1 MILNG
6 LPVCQSCGLE
16 LRAATAAAQTAA
28 APKQSL
34 LPHTPPNAVADATVI
49 DDCDERGGDSGGVE
63 PAHVVSVD
71 EQVAEQADLEAAGL
85 LPDAAF
91 EEMHLRAEIG
101 EIAVDTIT
109 GAVTVL
115 AEWQRTEDGGWVLMA
130 VEPHLEVG
138 T

>member
-1 MILNG
+1 M
-6 LPVCQSCGLE
+6 
-16 LRAATAAAQTAA
+16 
-28 APKQSL
+28 
-34 LPHTPPNAVADATVI
+34 
-49 DDCDERGGDSGGVE
+49 
-63 PAHVVSVD
+63 VSVD